1 MKELSAF
8 FEFIGAIFA
17 VILSWSINKSVFWAI
32 LHFLFGWLYVI
43 YFYLA
48 YGTLK
53 PIHDFLH
60 QLFGNLI

>member
-1 MKELSAF
+1 MKHVLEL

-17 VILSWSINKSVFWAI
+17 VILSWSMNKSVLWAI
-32 LHFLFGWLYVI
+32 LHFIFGWLYVV

-48 YGTLK
+48 YGTLQ

-60 QLFGNLI
+60 KLFN